1 MSKIK
6 IRKSVFE
13 TNSSS
18 THSIHIDNKTMLM
31 DTSLLPDE
39 DGVITLT
46 GGEFGWEWERYND
59 ALTKANYASI
69 ESSGVNNE
77 LLIQA
82 ISEQTGARSVNIN
95 HINWVYIDH
104 QSQGLLR
111 EMNLEE
117 LKNWI
122 FNPNSW
128 LITGNDNSSEPE
140 DMKNFPEVD
149 KKGVKHPFEYT
160 HEIEVENKDIKFK
173 FKGLPEDNPKRFFEV
188 LNLNISWNTTWEKDG
203 EEYGYSFSEEDK
215 YINYSNLKENYF
227 IVHSHKKILDKTEE
241 IFKKSQHLD
250 LIIEKINTKKFLIE
264 DWSKKRRIMNSLLKN
279 NFEDFTL
286 KVKFSVKKLKK

>member
-1 MSKIK
+1 MSKVK

-69 ESSGVNNE
+69 DSSGVSNE
-77 LLIQA
+77 SLIQA
-82 ISEQTGARSVNIN
+82 ISEQTGARFVNIN
-95 HINWVYIDH
+95 HIDWVYIDH

-128 LITGNDNSSEPE
+128 LITGNDNGSEPE

-149 KKGVKHPFEYT
+149 EKGVEHPFEYT

-188 LNLNISWNTTWEKDG
+188 LNLNLSWNTTWKKDD
-203 EEYGYSFSEEDK
+203 EEYNYSFSEEDE
-215 YINYSNLKENYF
+215 YINFSNLKENYF
-227 IVHSHKKILDKTEE
+227 IVHSYKKISDKTDE

-250 LIIEKINTKKFLIE
+250 LIIEKINTKKYVIE
-264 DWSKKRRIMNSLLKN
+264 DWNKKRIIMDSLLKN

>member
-1 MSKIK
+1 MSKVK

-69 ESSGVNNE
+69 DSSGVSNE

-82 ISEQTGARSVNIN
+82 ITEQTGARQVNIN
-95 HINWVYIDH
+95 HIDWVYIDH
-104 QSQGLLR
+104 QSRGLLE
-111 EMNLEE
+111 EMNLEK

-140 DMKNFPEVD
+140 DMKNFPEID
-149 KKGVKHPFEYT
+149 EKGVEHPFEYT
-160 HEIEVENKDIKFK
+160 HEIEIKNKDIKFK
-173 FKGLPEDNPKRFFEV
+173 FKGLPKDNPKRFFEV
-188 LNLNISWNTTWEKDG
+188 LDLNLNWEMKWERDK
-203 EEYGYSFSEEDK
+203 EEYHYSFSKEDEFIK
-215 YINYSNLKENYF
+215 RSDLKENYF
-227 IVHSHKKILDKTEE
+227 IVHSYKKLLDKIDE
-241 IFKKSQHLD
+241 IFNKSQHLD
-250 LIIEKINTKKFLIE
+250 LIIEKLTQKKHIKE
-264 DWSKKRRIMNSLLKN
+264 DYHKKIVIKDNLLKN

-286 KVKFSVKKLKK
+286 KVEFSVKKL